1 MCGYVLFDLI
11 FKHSVPAVVW
21 LASQMSSGQWG
32 RLETQRR
39 INMVVW
45 RQKSFFFGGL
55 QSFVLKAAASLW
67 HFLAGLNGLLGAICL
82 LYAVVLQVWAPLV
95 SENGRVSIL
104 LRRKMWHR

>member
-1 MCGYVLFDLI
+1 MCGYVPFDLI

-67 HFLAGLNGLLGAICL
+67 LFLAGLNGPLGAIGYMLWSFRCGL
-82 LYAVVLQVWAPLV
+82 LL
-95 SENGRVSIL
+95 S
-104 LRRKMWHR
+104 LRMVGSLFC